1 MDLDQTQ
8 FRNIPNIPETL
19 VLPAVVPGST
29 HGVTGP
35 TC

>member
-8 FRNIPNIPETL
+8 FRNIPNIPEIL
-19 VLPAVVPGST
+19 VLSAVVPGSI
-29 HGVTGP
+29 HGVTGV